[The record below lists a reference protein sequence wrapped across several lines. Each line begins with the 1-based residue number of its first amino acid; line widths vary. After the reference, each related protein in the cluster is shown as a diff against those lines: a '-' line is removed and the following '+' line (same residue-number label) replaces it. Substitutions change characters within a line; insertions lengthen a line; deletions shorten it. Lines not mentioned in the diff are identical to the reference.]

1 MFWSEVDGALLRE
14 SAKLAD
20 PVRES
25 IKAQVDIPQIIEQW
39 NLSYPKGAQ
48 ITKAEAKAW
57 AKVHIKVDNNELN
70 KGLGILYA
78 IGWMFGRDV
87 AVSAYAHARLNK
99 AAPTDE
105 QLNGLL
111 NIDWSKWTPGN
122 NPGALLASPP
132 GGLKGLLQ
140 RRGLDLQGLT
150 NTLLNRIGTHLAD
163 ALMSGAS
170 DTMLG
175 KMLETVVGDPER
187 ALTIANTSMASA
199 MSVST
204 RETYQEFGVAKMRW
218 LALEPCSTCSGNGA
232 MGPITPGEALFK
244 NVQGDNITEPPA
256 HPNCRCALAPVID
269 LDQFKYVNQPR
280 DEAGRWTSGAGGPAA
295 LVIPEGQRM
304 ASPANLVSAT
314 APHVGLSPKAQ
325 AIAARISDVQH
336 KPEIVK
342 PDGTSVVEHTATYT
356 AKNGTKADMV
366 LTITTEGQKVDG
378 QVLVNIDGEQVGGLL
393 YSHVSGGYADLFSVP
408 VSTIKYVTIDPK
420 HQGLGIPTAA
430 LEFARSQSSDAI
442 LHSQQLTPE
451 GREFAEST
459 KYSQGQARDDR
470 GRWTSG
476 GGFVAGKWEKVDRA
490 AQIDAAVEKYRTGT
504 VNADGSPLSK
514 EDVAAYR
521 QSTET
526 YYNKTDQYNNGN
538 VIVTIPSGFD
548 TEPGQTAKTADILKT
563 VDELQ
568 TARPLTGKVEL
579 KMDNQYLMDLGG
591 KSTLGFRQDLL
602 SGEGSMIQINVAAN
616 ERASGLMRQK
626 KTIGTPMPSQTANN
640 MLEFTMAHEWG
651 HAWDAQANRSPSKSV
666 GKILDKNP
674 DLLGTISSYG
684 KSSPNEAYAELF
696 AQNYMEEKTK
706 APKMPVTAKTE
717 SYLK

>member
-14 SAKLAD
+14 SAKLAG

-25 IKAQVDIPQIIEQW
+25 IEAQVNIAQIIEQW
-39 NLSYPKGAQ
+39 NLSYPKGSEV
-48 ITKAEAKAW
+48 TKAEAKAW

-78 IGWMFGRDV
+78 IGWIFGRDV
-87 AVSAYAHARLNK
+87 ATSAYAHARLNK

-105 QLNGLL
+105 ALRSLL

-132 GGLKGLLQ
+132 GGLKSLLQ

-232 MGPITPGEALFK
+232 MGPVTPGEAVFK

-269 LDQFKYVNQPR
+269 LDQFKFVNQPR
-280 DEAGRWTSGAGGPAA
+280 DDHGRWTS
-295 LVIPEGQRM
+295 
-304 ASPANLVSAT
+304 
-314 APHVGLSPKAQ
+314 
-325 AIAARISDVQH
+325 
-336 KPEIVK
+336 
-342 PDGTSVVEHTATYT
+342 
-356 AKNGTKADMV
+356 
-366 LTITTEGQKVDG
+366 
-378 QVLVNIDGEQVGGLL
+378 
-393 YSHVSGGYADLFSVP
+393 
-408 VSTIKYVTIDPK
+408 
-420 HQGLGIPTAA
+420 
-430 LEFARSQSSDAI
+430 
-442 LHSQQLTPE
+442 
-451 GREFAEST
+451 
-459 KYSQGQARDDR
+459 
-470 GRWTSG
+470 
-476 GGFVAGKWEKVDRA
+476 GGFVAGKWEKVDRV
-490 AQIDAAVEKYRTGT
+490 AQVDAAVEKYRTGT

-514 EDVAAYR
+514 EDVAVYR
-521 QSTET
+521 QSTEA

-538 VIVTIPSGFD
+538 VIVTIPSEFD
-548 TEPGQTAKTADILKT
+548 IEKGQTTKTADILKT

-579 KMDNQYLMDLGG
+579 KMDNQYLMDLSG

-626 KTIGTPMPSQTANN
+626 QTFGTPMPSQTADN

-651 HAWDAQANRSPSKSV
+651 HAWDAQANRSLSKSV
-666 GKILDKNP
+666 QKILDKNP
-674 DLLGTISSYG
+674 DLLGTVSSYG
-684 KSSPNEAYAELF
+684 KSSSNEAYAELF
-696 AQNYMEEKTK
+696 AQNYMEEK
-706 APKMPVTAKTE
+706 ANIPKMPVTAKTE
-717 SYLK
+717 SHLK

>member
-39 NLSYPKGAQ
+39 NLSYPKGSEV
-48 ITKAEAKAW
+48 TKAEARAW

-269 LDQFKYVNQPR
+269 LDQFKYVGQPR
-280 DEAGRWTSGAGGPAA
+280 DE
-295 LVIPEGQRM
+295 
-304 ASPANLVSAT
+304 
-314 APHVGLSPKAQ
+314 
-325 AIAARISDVQH
+325 D
-336 KPEIVK
+336 
-342 PDGTSVVEHTATYT
+342 
-356 AKNGTKADMV
+356 
-366 LTITTEGQKVDG
+366 
-378 QVLVNIDGEQVGGLL
+378 
-393 YSHVSGGYADLFSVP
+393 
-408 VSTIKYVTIDPK
+408 
-420 HQGLGIPTAA
+420 
-430 LEFARSQSSDAI
+430 
-442 LHSQQLTPE
+442 
-451 GREFAEST
+451 
-459 KYSQGQARDDR
+459 

-476 GGFVAGKWEKVDRA
+476 GAGGFKTYDYAEQFFADNDPGNVFYEKADYKDRA
-490 AQIDAAVEKYRTGT
+490 AIEGYQNDGYIAVNNGLRSNATMLDPELQRNIDRIDHVIDVAPPLAKDTMLYRGFRGGSGVENLQVGSVLTDSAFTSTTARKDFAQKWAGDDKDGYVMSIQAPAGT
-504 VNADGSPLSK
+504 KGVIPKFASNSLYQDGS
-514 EDVAAYR
+514 Y
-521 QSTET
+521 
-526 YYNKTDQYNNGN
+526 
-538 VIVTIPSGFD
+538 FD
-548 TEPGQTAKTADILKT
+548 YEA
-563 VDELQ
+563 EF
-568 TARPLTGKVEL
+568 
-579 KMDNQYLMDLGG
+579 LMPRN
-591 KSTLGFRQDLL
+591 T
-602 SGEGSMIQINVAAN
+602 SMEITSINHTT
-616 ERASGLMRQK
+616 
-626 KTIGTPMPSQTANN
+626 KTIEAKIV
-640 MLEFTMAHEWG
+640 
-651 HAWDAQANRSPSKSV
+651 NR
-666 GKILDKNP
+666 
-674 DLLGTISSYG
+674 
-684 KSSPNEAYAELF
+684 
-696 AQNYMEEKTK
+696 
-706 APKMPVTAKTE
+706 
-717 SYLK
+717 